1 MELPILMLTPL
12 PESAVKLVTQFL
24 RKPHPCAVL
33 IKQLD
38 FDWSTMSRVDGTL
51 CEYTL
56 VVQDEITDRVYRFS
70 HRLTGEPVSSFQ
82 YRPPGEPLHLYRSIR
97 TPIMVDVGPSMD
109 DDGDDDDDDEDDDY
123 HVDCPGC
130 SNCLGY

>member
-1 MELPILMLTPL
+1 MELPILLLTPL

-33 IKQLD
+33 IKQLT
-38 FDWSTMSRVDGTL
+38 FYYEGCLRKELGRVANFL
-51 CEYTL
+51 CVDADDCT
-56 VVQDEITDRVYRFS
+56 YRFCYIIQS
-70 HRLTGEPVSSFQ
+70 GELASEWTQRARYP
-82 YRPPGEPLHLYRSIR
+82 RS
-97 TPIMVDVGPSMD
+97 
-109 DDGDDDDDDEDDDY
+109 DDDDD